1 MRLETERARRRVA
14 LALWALV
21 LGCAAERMPERPN
34 RVVGSVCPPYS
45 APVFPDSGEAC
56 PAADEAS
63 AAAPPGCVPATAR
76 GRERPLDES
85 PGVRVFQACERR
97 VTDGDLATG
106 TVDRAQVL
114 IERSGER
121 PATPE
126 ELREAV
132 RSPHDWNVSIWTQ
145 VHGIAPCPLSKGPDP
160 DRAPQSCLFASS
172 TDRNVRDIGKS
183 FAKAL
188 GGHPGLCIPIV
199 VEVGVPESC
208 IRHLHLD

>member
-1 MRLETERARRRVA
+1 MLLETERAQRRVA

-34 RVVGSVCPPYS
+34 RVADSVCPPYP

-56 PAADEAS
+56 PAADETPAV
-63 AAAPPGCVPATAR
+63 APPVCVPVAAR
-76 GRERPLDES
+76 GRERTQDES
-85 PGVRVFQACERR
+85 PGVRVFEACEQR
-97 VTDGDLATG
+97 VTDEGLTTG
-106 TVDRAQVL
+106 TVDRALVL

-126 ELREAV
+126 KLREAV
-132 RSPHDWNVSIWTQ
+132 RSPDDWNVSIWTQ
-145 VHGIAPCPLSKGPDP
+145 VHGIGPCPLSKGPDP

-172 TDRNVRDIGKS
+172 TDRDVREIGES

-188 GGHPGLCIPIV
+188 AGHPELCIPIV
-199 VEVGVPESC
+199 VAVGVPDDC
-208 IRHLHLD
+208 IRHQRLQ

>member
-1 MRLETERARRRVA
+1 MRLETERARLRVA
-14 LALWALV
+14 LALWALL
-21 LGCAAERMPERPN
+21 LGCAAERVPGRPN
-34 RVVGSVCPPYS
+34 RVEGSVCPAYPE
-45 APVFPDSGEAC
+45 PIFPDSGETC
-56 PAADEAS
+56 PAADETPP
-63 AAAPPGCVPATAR
+63 AAPPSCVPVTAR
-76 GRERPLDES
+76 GRERSQDGS

-97 VTDGDLATG
+97 VTDEDLTTG
-106 TVDRAQVL
+106 TVDRGRVL

-132 RSPHDWNVSIWTQ
+132 RNPHDWNVSIWTQ
-145 VHGIAPCPLSKGPDP
+145 VHGIGPCPLSKGPDP

-172 TDRNVRDIGKS
+172 TDRNVRDIGES

-188 GGHPGLCIPIV
+188 AGHPELCIPIV
-199 VEVGVPESC
+199 VEVGVADGC